1 MNAPHDKY
9 TDLPM
14 LSLGDRMALE
24 TMEPAHFAL
33 SPEELEESYAVS
45 RAVRALVARY
55 VAHRGYEAVDY
66 TTHRALLAVRQ
77 VIEQYMHDPGKPN
90 LNLYGD
96 VTPRD

>member
-1 MNAPHDKY
+1 MTDMHDKY

-14 LSLGDRMALE
+14 LGLKERLALE
-24 TMEPAHFAL
+24 TIEPEHFSL
-33 SPEELEESYAVS
+33 TPEELGESYAVS

-66 TTHRALLAVRQ
+66 TTHRALLAVRA
-77 VIEQYMHDPGKPN
+77 VIETYMHDPGKPN

-96 VTPRD
+96 VTRHD